1 MSQSKSLVF
10 LATAFMLIGLPLSA
24 HAEFA
29 QTTQNVNLRTGP
41 GTEYD
46 KLATLA
52 AGIRVD
58 ILKCQPNWCRI
69 AGQGI
74 RGWVSS
80 GYLDRA
86 IVIKPIVV
94 VRPIVIVRPH
104 IGHRPHHRKCKIAP
118 GFSCK

>member
-10 LATAFMLIGLPLSA
+10 LAAAFMLIGLPLSA
-24 HAEFA
+24 NAEFA

>member
-10 LATAFMLIGLPLSA
+10 LATTFMLIALPLSA
-24 HAEFA
+24 HAELA
-29 QTTQNVNLRTGP
+29 KTTQNVNLRTGP